1 MKVLE
6 KLLEAELFSRVEVG
20 LNISLLFIIGICA
33 GFCLKT
39 MTGMT
44 MILMTVGCFVTFICF
59 LSLLVKRVYI
69 MALYVTYDREK
80 TEYLSSRWF

>member
-6 KLLEAELFSRVEVG
+6 KLLEAELFSKVEVG
-20 LNISLLFIIGICA
+20 LNISILFIIGICA

-39 MTGMT
+39 MSGMT
-44 MILMTVGCFVTFICF
+44 MVLMTVACFVVFMCF
-59 LSLLVKRVYI
+59 LSLLMKRIYV

-80 TEYLSSRWF
+80 TEYMSSRWF